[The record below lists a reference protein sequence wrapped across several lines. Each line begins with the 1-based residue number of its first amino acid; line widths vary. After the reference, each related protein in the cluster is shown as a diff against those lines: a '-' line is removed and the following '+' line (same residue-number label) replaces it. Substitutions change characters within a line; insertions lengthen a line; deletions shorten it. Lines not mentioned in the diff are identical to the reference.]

1 VPAYGDVLA
10 EADGLG
16 EADGDTPLGSDEGG
30 DGDDVAAA
38 GASCSCVG
46 ECPNDPT
53 ANAVAPPA
61 PTMPPRISASTSGL
75 TRRRRRGGGW
85 LQPAGAGG

>member
-30 DGDDVAAA
+30 DVAAA
-38 GASCSCVG
+38 GDSCSCVG
-46 ECPNDPT
+46 ECPNELT

>member
-38 GASCSCVG
+38 GAS
-46 ECPNDPT
+46 
-53 ANAVAPPA
+53 
-61 PTMPPRISASTSGL
+61 
-75 TRRRRRGGGW
+75 
-85 LQPAGAGG
+85 

>member
-1 VPAYGDVLA
+1 MLA

-46 ECPNDPT
+46 ECPNELT

-61 PTMPPRISASTSGL
+61 PTMPPRISASTSGF
-75 TRRRRRGGGW
+75 TRRRRGGGW
-85 LQPAGAGG
+85 PMPEAMGGGVAGG